1 MLRGLE
7 YLRSAGV
14 VPDERVAEAI
24 DLVASKR
31 DGDGR
36 WPLETRYPG
45 VMPVEMDEGEGRPSR
60 WNTLRA
66 LRVLNWYSAGE
77 SLDIEHPVYLM
88 TERSI
93 AAYDV
98 SQRVKTYDA
107 DMELMHPNRSKMVQ
121 IALEVLPFPKTAAL
135 RAIDLGIGTGYFTER
150 FLNHFPN
157 SRVLGID
164 GAQAMIELAK
174 ARLKSLASRVQFVI
188 GDFRKLQELAPG
200 AGTVD
205 VVFSAYALHH
215 LSRPDKETVLRQ
227 VVELLVPGGW
237 FVNADLIVA
246 DSPELESRLQ
256 EIRIAGIVERAHG
269 SDNRFADSASTR
281 RFLADLE
288 KNERDQPLTLAE
300 DLALLR
306 SSGLKNVSAFWL
318 EYRELVSAGQK

>member
-1 MLRGLE
+1 
-7 YLRSAGV
+7 
-14 VPDERVAEAI
+14 
-24 DLVASKR
+24 
-31 DGDGR
+31 
-36 WPLETRYPG
+36 
-45 VMPVEMDEGEGRPSR
+45 
-60 WNTLRA
+60 
-66 LRVLNWYSAGE
+66 
-77 SLDIEHPVYLM
+77 M

-107 DMELMHPNRSKMVQ
+107 DMDLMHPNRSKMVQ
-121 IALEVLPFPKTAAL
+121 IAIEVLPFPKTATL

-174 ARLKSLASRVQFVI
+174 ARLTSLASRVQFVI
-188 GDFRKLQELAPG
+188 GDFRKLQELAPD
-200 AGTVD
+200 AGTAD

-256 EIRIAGIVERAHG
+256 QIRIAGIVERAG
-269 SDNRFADSASTR
+269 GADSRFASSALTR
-281 RFLADLE
+281 QFLADLE
-288 KNERDQPLTLAE
+288 RKEADQPLTLAE
-300 DLALLR
+300 DLEILR
-306 SSGLKNVSAFWL
+306 SSGLRNVSAFWL
-318 EYRELVSAGQK
+318 EYRELVSGGQK

>member
-1 MLRGLE
+1 
-7 YLRSAGV
+7 
-14 VPDERVAEAI
+14 
-24 DLVASKR
+24 
-31 DGDGR
+31 
-36 WPLETRYPG
+36 
-45 VMPVEMDEGEGRPSR
+45 
-60 WNTLRA
+60 
-66 LRVLNWYSAGE
+66 
-77 SLDIEHPVYLM
+77 M

-107 DMELMHPNRSKMVQ
+107 DMEVMHPNRSKMVQ
-121 IALEVLPFPKTAAL
+121 VALEVLPFPKATPL
-135 RAIDLGIGTGYFTER
+135 RAIDVGIGTGYFTEC
-150 FLNHFPN
+150 FLNYFPN

-174 ARLKSLASRVQFVI
+174 ARLKSLASRVEFVI
-188 GDFRKLQELAPG
+188 ADFRRLQELAPG

-215 LSRPDKETVLRQ
+215 LSRSDKETVLRQ

-237 FVNADLIVA
+237 FVNADLIVT

-256 EIRIAGIVERAHG
+256 ELRVSGIVERARG
-269 SDNRFADSASTR
+269 SDNRFTDSASTR

-300 DLALLR
+300 DLEVLR

-318 EYRELVSAGQK
+318 EYRELVSGGQK

>member
-1 MLRGLE
+1 
-7 YLRSAGV
+7 
-14 VPDERVAEAI
+14 
-24 DLVASKR
+24 
-31 DGDGR
+31 
-36 WPLETRYPG
+36 
-45 VMPVEMDEGEGRPSR
+45 
-60 WNTLRA
+60 
-66 LRVLNWYSAGE
+66 
-77 SLDIEHPVYLM
+77 M

-121 IALEVLPFPKTAAL
+121 VALEVLPFPKTAAL

-150 FLNHFPN
+150 FLNNFPN

-174 ARLKSLASRVQFVI
+174 ARLISLASRVQFVI
-188 GDFRKLQELAPG
+188 GDFRKLQELTSG
-200 AGTVD
+200 AGTID
-205 VVFSAYALHH
+205 VVFSSYALHH
-215 LSRPDKETVLRQ
+215 LSRPDKETVLRR

-256 EIRIAGIVERAHG
+256 ELRIAGIVERAHG

-281 RFLADLE
+281 RFLANLE
-288 KNERDQPLTLAE
+288 RKEVDQPLTLAE
-300 DLALLR
+300 DLTLLR

-318 EYRELVSAGQK
+318 EFRELVSAGQK

>member
-1 MLRGLE
+1 
-7 YLRSAGV
+7 
-14 VPDERVAEAI
+14 
-24 DLVASKR
+24 
-31 DGDGR
+31 
-36 WPLETRYPG
+36 
-45 VMPVEMDEGEGRPSR
+45 
-60 WNTLRA
+60 
-66 LRVLNWYSAGE
+66 
-77 SLDIEHPVYLM
+77 M

-121 IALEVLPFPKTAAL
+121 IALEVLPFPKTAPL
-135 RAIDLGIGTGYFTER
+135 RAIDLGIGTGYFTKQ
-150 FLNHFPN
+150 FLDHFPN

-174 ARLKSLASRVQFVI
+174 ARLKSLASRVEFVI
-188 GDFRKLQELAPG
+188 GDFRNLQQLAPG
-200 AGTVD
+200 AGMAD

-215 LSRPDKETVLRQ
+215 LGRPDKERVLRE

-237 FVNADLIVA
+237 FINADLIIA

-256 EIRIAGIVERAHG
+256 ELRIAGIVERAGG
-269 SDNRFADSASTR
+269 SDNRFPDSASTR
-281 RFLADLE
+281 QFLADLE
-288 KNERDQPLTLAE
+288 RKEADHPLTLE

-318 EYRELVSAGQK
+318 EYRELVSGGRK

>member
-1 MLRGLE
+1 
-7 YLRSAGV
+7 
-14 VPDERVAEAI
+14 
-24 DLVASKR
+24 
-31 DGDGR
+31 
-36 WPLETRYPG
+36 
-45 VMPVEMDEGEGRPSR
+45 
-60 WNTLRA
+60 
-66 LRVLNWYSAGE
+66 
-77 SLDIEHPVYLM
+77 M

-121 IALEVLPFPKTAAL
+121 IALELLPFPKTAAL

-150 FLNHFPN
+150 FLNRFPN

-174 ARLKSLASRVQFVI
+174 ARLISLASRVQFVI
-188 GDFRKLQELAPG
+188 GDFRKLQELTSG
-200 AGTVD
+200 AGTID
-205 VVFSAYALHH
+205 VVFSSYALHH
-215 LSRPDKETVLRQ
+215 LSRPDKETVLRR

-256 EIRIAGIVERAHG
+256 ELRIAGIVERAHG

-281 RFLADLE
+281 RFLANLE
-288 KNERDQPLTLAE
+288 RKEVDQPLTLAE
-300 DLALLR
+300 DLTLLR

-318 EYRELVSAGQK
+318 EFRELVSAGQK